1 MNSPQQGKPISSG
14 STSFLL
20 ISLFQLPADE
30 AQAARL
36 VRHAIEVG
44 DPEAGYSPLPTGAL
58 A

>member
-1 MNSPQQGKPISSG
+1 VANKFAAAREACFERFDQ
-14 STSFLL
+14 LL
-20 ISLFQLPADE
+20 SLFQLPADE